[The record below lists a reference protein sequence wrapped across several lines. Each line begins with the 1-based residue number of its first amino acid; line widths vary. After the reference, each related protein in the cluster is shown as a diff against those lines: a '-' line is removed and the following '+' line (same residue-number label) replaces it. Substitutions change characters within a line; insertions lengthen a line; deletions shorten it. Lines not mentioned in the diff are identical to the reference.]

1 MSVVDV
7 TDFSDEE
14 GEVPPLLGPSCAATP
29 TVASKPAAVPK
40 KPADSAQSKP
50 TAAAPPPA
58 AQKPSTAQKPGANL
72 KASTGLKKGF
82 LGGGGGG
89 GVPSSS
95 RPNKAGSSASGSS
108 SDGVPM
114 VRADADA
121 KAKSLQLP
129 EVQSTMEA
137 QKAEAAKLGA
147 GGANSWMTPDLLK
160 KIAANPLLR
169 KGFGDPRCQAA
180 MAEMQT
186 DPQAAMRKYGDQ
198 PEMRSF
204 LQAFMKLMGEHFSS
218 LADKQDEEKARAGP
232 ALTPEEVLTP
242 EQKKAQ
248 EVAQRAMSDPEVRAI
263 VAEPKIQ
270 ELLATMQSGKPFEL
284 EKAMRTDPEVVKK
297 LKKLKE
303 AGLINMEWKA

>member
-1 MSVVDV
+1 
-7 TDFSDEE
+7 
-14 GEVPPLLGPSCAATP
+14 
-29 TVASKPAAVPK
+29 
-40 KPADSAQSKP
+40 
-50 TAAAPPPA
+50 
-58 AQKPSTAQKPGANL
+58 
-72 KASTGLKKGF
+72 
-82 LGGGGGG
+82 
-89 GVPSSS
+89 
-95 RPNKAGSSASGSS
+95 
-108 SDGVPM
+108 
-114 VRADADA
+114 
-121 KAKSLQLP
+121 
-129 EVQSTMEA
+129 
-137 QKAEAAKLGA
+137 
-147 GGANSWMTPDLLK
+147 MTPDLLK

-204 LQAFMKLMGEHFSS
+204 LQAFMKLMGEHFSA

-297 LKKLKE
+297 LKKLNPVAVLTKV
-303 AGLINMEWKA
+303 ALFVLLLPALLGRYLGFTCAFNASKASHPTKNAIADADALRKAARGRTTLAVRRVECRPPTPS

>member
-1 MSVVDV
+1 M
-7 TDFSDEE
+7 
-14 GEVPPLLGPSCAATP
+14 
-29 TVASKPAAVPK
+29 
-40 KPADSAQSKP
+40 
-50 TAAAPPPA
+50 
-58 AQKPSTAQKPGANL
+58 
-72 KASTGLKKGF
+72 
-82 LGGGGGG
+82 GGGGGG

-95 RPNKAGSSASGSS
+95 RPNKAGSSSSASAASG
-108 SDGVPM
+108 DGVPM
-114 VRADADA
+114 VRADAAA

-129 EVQSTMEA
+129 EVQSTLEA
-137 QKAEAAKLGA
+137 EKAEAAKLG
-147 GGANSWMTPDLLK
+147 GGGKNSWMTPELLQ

-198 PEMRSF
+198 PEMRNF
-204 LQAFMKLMGEHFSS
+204 LQQFMKLMGEHFTA
-218 LADKQDEEKARAGP
+218 LADKQDEEKARTGP
-232 ALTPEEVLTP
+232 ALTAEEVLTP

-270 ELLATMQSGKPFEL
+270 ELLATMQSGQPFEL
-284 EKAMRTDPEVVKK
+284 ERAMRTDPEVVKK